1 METMLNFV
9 SKFTNVVKSHL
20 DETEELIGKDVVDA
34 SAARIGVCVDKVKV
48 AFGAKFSL
56 LNNYTDEQM
65 KELESFGED
74 VIVCQ
79 GNDGSF
85 FVPFS
90 EIMAIGGSVILVRPT
105 LSRPE
110 IGSMG
115 KRREEVFRKYHKTK
129 TSIKEILPKVETGT
143 TRKKKK
149 RTFLLFH

>member
-9 SKFTNVVKSHL
+9 SKFTNVVKSHI
-20 DETEELIGKDVVDA
+20 DETEELIGKDIVDA

-65 KELESFGED
+65 KELESIGED
-74 VIVCQ
+74 VIVGQ

-90 EIMAIGGSVILVRPT
+90 EVIAIGGSVILVRPT
-105 LSRPE
+105 LNRPE
-110 IGSMG
+110 IGTMG

-129 TSIKEILPKVETGT
+129 SSIKEILPKVETGAP
-143 TRKKKK
+143 RKKKK